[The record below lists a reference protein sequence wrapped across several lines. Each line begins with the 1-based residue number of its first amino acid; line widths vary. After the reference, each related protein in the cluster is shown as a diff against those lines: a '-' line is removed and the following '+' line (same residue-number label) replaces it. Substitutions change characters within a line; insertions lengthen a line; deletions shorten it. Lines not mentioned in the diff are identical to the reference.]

1 MCVDLSETSV
11 DLYFCSRAKF
21 CRRSFQRCSRVLM
34 IQYIHYHHPVVRR
47 ISDSVTHAE
56 ARLLWRN
63 SKISVI
69 FKKKTNNERWHKS
82 EVISCQK
89 HSNLELKGK
98 FSWMVF
104 MWLVFGFDWFV
115 VSHFGRENSMHV
127 IFRVFLA
134 WKFISRTDVRL
145 DVIFYPNWPIC

>member
-69 FKKKTNNERWHKS
+69 FKTKTNNERWHKS
-82 EVISCQK
+82 EVISYQK

-98 FSWMVF
+98 FMNGFHVTGF
-104 MWLVFGFDWFV
+104 LVLIDLSNPLG
-115 VSHFGRENSMHV
+115 HFGSENSN
-127 IFRVFLA
+127 IFEIFSAR
-134 WKFISRTDVRL
+134 KFNS
-145 DVIFYPNWPIC
+145 

>member
-1 MCVDLSETSV
+1 MEKNETFLTDFHTMCVDLSETSV

-104 MWLVFGFDWFV
+104 VSLVFGFDWLV
-115 VSHFGRENSMHV
+115 VLKSCPT
-127 IFRVFLA
+127 L
-134 WKFISRTDVRL
+134 
-145 DVIFYPNWPIC
+145 

>member
-1 MCVDLSETSV
+1 MKKKWDFFDWFSHDVCWSV
-11 DLYFCSRAKF
+11 RDISWSLFLFSRE
-21 CRRSFQRCSRVLM
+21 VLPPVVPTL
-34 IQYIHYHHPVVRR
+34 QQSADDPVHTLYHHPVVRR

-69 FKKKTNNERWHKS
+69 FKKKTNNEKWHKS
-82 EVISCQK
+82 EVISYQK

-104 MWLVFGFDWFV
+104 VTLVFGFDWFV
-115 VSHFGRENSMHV
+115 VKKISHFGRENSN
-127 IFRVFLA
+127 ITNWRKSWRNFL
-134 WKFISRTDVRL
+134 S
-145 DVIFYPNWPIC
+145 